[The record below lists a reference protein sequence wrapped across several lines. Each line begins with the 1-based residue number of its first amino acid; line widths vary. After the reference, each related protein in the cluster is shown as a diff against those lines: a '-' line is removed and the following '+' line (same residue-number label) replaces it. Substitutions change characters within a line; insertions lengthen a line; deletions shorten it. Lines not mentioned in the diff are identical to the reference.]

1 MARSNNP
8 ARRGLGAQN
17 LDSKGRVN
25 RFVSK
30 RKTRAIARQMAK
42 HNGGGSVY

>member
-8 ARRGLGAQN
+8 RRQGLGARN
-17 LDSKGRVN
+17 LDTKGRVN
-25 RFVSK
+25 RFINK
-30 RKTRAIARQMAK
+30 KETRAIVRQMAK